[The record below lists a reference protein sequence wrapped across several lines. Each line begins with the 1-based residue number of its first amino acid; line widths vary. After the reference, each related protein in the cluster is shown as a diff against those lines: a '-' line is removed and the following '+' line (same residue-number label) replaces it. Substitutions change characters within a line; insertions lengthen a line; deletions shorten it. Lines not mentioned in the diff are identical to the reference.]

1 MKLIKYSILALT
13 YAIFSF
19 SQILAQDNTL
29 DYWHHKPTI
38 DPAHKGISTERA
50 YTLLKNRTPEKVIV
64 AVIDTGVDYMHEDLD
79 DVMWVNPR
87 EIANNGVDDD
97 GNGYI
102 DDIHG
107 WNFLG
112 NAKGENVAGET
123 LEETRIFA
131 GRHKYTGNRETY
143 KKAVQ
148 SFYKTRSSIVK
159 SYYNT
164 ILYLDDVKYFEKVY
178 VPHPITTEAFSQFE
192 VSDHEAES
200 KKLVLNYL
208 KNNGNSIV
216 DFTSLKKAIEGNIAN
231 FKTYVDFYYNPE
243 YNSRELIGDN
253 YNNTKE
259 RYYGNNDVKGPNPSH
274 GTHVAGIIA
283 AERNNGL
290 GIDGIANKVKIMAV
304 RVVPD
309 GDEHDKDVANAI
321 YYAIDNGAKVINMSF
336 GKAFSWNKQAV
347 DDAVRY
353 AEKHDVLLVHAAGN
367 SAQELTGENNFPN
380 QLYEKRKFLGK
391 KSPKNWIE
399 VGASTYNYNEDFV
412 ASFSNY
418 DSELVDV
425 FAPGFQIL
433 STLPES
439 NYAKFNGTSMASPMA
454 AGVAALLRSYFPK
467 LSAKEVKAI
476 ILESATVIDLK
487 VKRPSDKK
495 LVPFKSMSKTGA
507 VLNAE
512 AAVKMTLKNHK

>member
-1 MKLIKYSILALT
+1 MRLYKRRIFVLALGL
-13 YAIFSF
+13 FSF
-19 SQILAQDNTL
+19 SNILAQDSAL
-29 DYWHHKPTI
+29 DFWHHKPTT
-38 DPAHKGISTERA
+38 DPAHKGISIESA

-79 DVMWVNPR
+79 DVMWVNPG
-87 EIANNGVDDD
+87 EIADNGVDDD
-97 GNGYI
+97 GNGYV
-102 DDIHG
+102 DDVHG

-112 NAKGENVAGET
+112 NAKGESVAGET

-131 GRHKYTGNRETY
+131 GKHKYTSDMETY

-148 SFYKTRSSIVK
+148 SFYKSRSSIVE

-164 ILYLDDVKYFEKVY
+164 LLYLDDVKYFEKVY
-178 VPHPITTEAFSQFE
+178 IQRPITTEAFSQFE
-192 VSDHEAES
+192 VNDDEAES

-216 DFTSLKKAIEGNIAN
+216 DFTLLKRAIEGNIAN
-231 FKTYVDFYYNPE
+231 YQTYIDYYYNPE
-243 YNSRELIGDN
+243 YNSRELVGDN
-253 YNNTKE
+253 YNNTSQ
-259 RYYGNNDVKGPNPSH
+259 RYYGNKDVKGPTPDH

-321 YYAIDNGAKVINMSF
+321 YYAVNNGAKVINMSF
-336 GKAFSWNKQAV
+336 GKAFSWNKQVV

-367 SAQELTGENNFPN
+367 SAQELTGDNNFPN

-399 VGASTYNYNEDFV
+399 VGATTYNFNEDFV

-418 DSELVDV
+418 DSELVDL

-433 STLPES
+433 STTPES
-439 NYAKFNGTSMASPMA
+439 NYAKFNGTSMASPMV

-476 ILESATVIDLK
+476 ILESATPIDLT

-495 LVPFKSMSKTGA
+495 LVPFRSISKTGA